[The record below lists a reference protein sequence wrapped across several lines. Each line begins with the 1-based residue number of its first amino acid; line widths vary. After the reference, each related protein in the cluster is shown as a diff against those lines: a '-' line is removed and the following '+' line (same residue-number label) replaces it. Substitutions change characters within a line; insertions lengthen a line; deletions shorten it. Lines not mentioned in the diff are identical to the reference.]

1 VIAIPYLNYNH
12 ALYRTG
18 FRPYG
23 HTNAWAASQLNGYST
38 PEAVLSGYLGQ
49 SRPFEPGGGWK
60 LHGLGQSRAFAP
72 WTLHG
77 GMAVCL
83 DQSENT
89 IACMDPN
96 CTYGDCGS
104 NAEQLVGGSL
114 CLDFGQNQ
122 VPCSS
127 PSCSYGDCTDKPKGS
142 GPVVINLPPGPANRV
157 GVPPSQ
163 AAQTAPG
170 YQPPSGVMASTMIKG
185 IPDIFLYVFAG
196 LAAFSFIGG
205 GGGRRR

>member
-1 VIAIPYLNYNH
+1 MSYVNYNH
-12 ALYRTG
+12 GLYRTG

-38 PEAVLSGYLGQ
+38 PEAVLSGYLGL
-49 SRPFEPGGGWK
+49 SHPFEPGGGWK

-83 DQSENT
+83 DETENT
-89 IACMDPN
+89 IACMDPS
-96 CTYGDCGS
+96 CKYGDCGS

-114 CLDFGQNQ
+114 CLDYGENQ

-127 PSCSYGDCTDKPKGS
+127 PSCSYGDCTDKPKS
-142 GPVVINLPPGPANRV
+142 TFPIAVNLPPGPSPRV
-157 GVPPSQ
+157 PVPVPTSNVPKSTLPSTIIQ
-163 AAQTAPG
+163 
-170 YQPPSGVMASTMIKG
+170 G
-185 IPDIFLYVFAG
+185 IPDVAIFG
-196 LAAFSFIGG
+196 LGAILLVSMVGG
-205 GGGRRR
+205 PGGRRR

>member
-1 VIAIPYLNYNH
+1 M
-12 ALYRTG
+12 
-18 FRPYG
+18 
-23 HTNAWAASQLNGYST
+23 
-38 PEAVLSGYLGQ
+38 LSGYLGQ

-83 DQSENT
+83 DQSQNT
-89 IACMDPN
+89 IACMSPD

-114 CLDFGQNQ
+114 CLDQGENQ

-127 PSCSYGDCTDKPKGS
+127 PSCMYGDCTDKAKSPS
-142 GPVVINLPPGPANRV
+142 PVTINLPPGPSPRV
-157 GVPPSQ
+157 GVPITPPTFPTMPS
-163 AAQTAPG
+163 TI
-170 YQPPSGVMASTMIKG
+170 IKG
-185 IPDIFLYVFAG
+185 IPDIAVFG
-196 LAAFSFIGG
+196 LGAVLLVSIMG

>member
-1 VIAIPYLNYNH
+1 MD
-12 ALYRTG
+12 T
-18 FRPYG
+18 
-23 HTNAWAASQLNGYST
+23 T
-38 PEAVLSGYLGQ
+38 EAVLSGYLGQ

-83 DQSENT
+83 DQNENT
-89 IACMDPN
+89 IACMAPD

-104 NAEQLVGGSL
+104 NAEQQVGGSL
-114 CLDFGQNQ
+114 CLDPGQNQ

-127 PSCSYGDCTDKPKGS
+127 PECTYGDCIQKAKAPS
-142 GPVVINLPPGPANRV
+142 PVTINLPPGPSPRV
-157 GVPPSQ
+157 GVPPGQ
-163 AAQTAPG
+163 FPQTSPG
-170 YQPPSGVMASTMIKG
+170 QTGPVSTLPSTIIKG
-185 IPDIFLYVFAG
+185 IPDVAIFGV
-196 LAAFSFIGG
+196 AALLVVSMVGG

>member
-1 VIAIPYLNYNH
+1 MSYVNYNH
-12 ALYRTG
+12 GLYRTG

-49 SRPFEPGGGWK
+49 SHPFEPGGGWK

-83 DQSENT
+83 DQNENT
-89 IACMDPN
+89 IACMSPD

-114 CLDFGQNQ
+114 CLDHGQNQ

-127 PSCSYGDCTDKPKGS
+127 PECTYGDCIAPKTS
-142 GPVVINLPPGPANRV
+142 APSPVTINLPPGPSPRV

-163 AAQTAPG
+163 APQTAPG
-170 YQPPSGVMASTMIKG
+170 FTTSQTIIKG
-185 IPDIFLYVFAG
+185 VPDIFLYVFAG

-205 GGGRRR
+205 SGGRRR

>member
-1 VIAIPYLNYNH
+1 MSYVNYNH
-12 ALYRTG
+12 GLYRTG

-83 DQSENT
+83 DQSQNT
-89 IACMDPN
+89 IACMSPD
-96 CTYGDCGS
+96 CTFGDCGS

-114 CLDFGQNQ
+114 CLDFGENQ

-127 PSCSYGDCTDKPKGS
+127 PSCSYGDCTDKPKT
-142 GPVVINLPPGPANRV
+142 PVTWTPVTINLPPGPSPRV
-157 GVPPSQ
+157 GVP
-163 AAQTAPG
+163 TV
-170 YQPPSGVMASTMIKG
+170 PPTLPTSTMPSTIIKG
-185 IPDIFLYVFAG
+185 IPDIAIYGVGAVLLVTMM
-196 LAAFSFIGG
+196 SG

>member
-1 VIAIPYLNYNH
+1 MAYTNYNH

-23 HTNAWAASQLNGYST
+23 QTNAWAASQLNGMDMS
-38 PEAVLSGYLGQ
+38 EAVLSGYLGQ
-49 SRPFEPGGGWK
+49 SHPFEPGGGWK

-83 DQSENT
+83 DQSQNT

-104 NAEQLVGGSL
+104 NAEQLVGGAL
-114 CLDFGQNQ
+114 CLDQGENQ

-127 PSCSYGDCTDKPKGS
+127 PSCTYGDCISPKTS
-142 GPVVINLPPGPANRV
+142 TPSPVTINLPPGPSPRV
-157 GVPPSQ
+157 GVPPNL
-163 AAQTAPG
+163 APQTAPG
-170 YQPPSGVMASTMIKG
+170 FMASQTIIKG
-185 IPDIFLYVFAG
+185 VPDILLYG
-196 LAAFSFIGG
+196 LAAFAAIQLLSPA
-205 GGGRRR
+205 GGRRR

>member
-1 VIAIPYLNYNH
+1 MGYVNYNH
-12 ALYRTG
+12 GLYRTG

-83 DQSENT
+83 DQSQNT
-89 IACMDPN
+89 IACMSPD

-104 NAEQLVGGSL
+104 NAEQQVGGAL
-114 CLDFGQNQ
+114 CLDQGENQ

-127 PSCSYGDCTDKPKGS
+127 PSCTYGDCISPPKPVTWT
-142 GPVVINLPPGPANRV
+142 PFTINLPPGPSPRV
-157 GVPPSQ
+157 GVPTTQFPPTSPGPTGPGSSLPS
-163 AAQTAPG
+163 TI
-170 YQPPSGVMASTMIKG
+170 IKG
-185 IPDIFLYVFAG
+185 IPDVAIFGIGALLVV
-196 LAAFSFIGG
+196 SMVGG

>member
-1 VIAIPYLNYNH
+1 MGYVNYNH

-23 HTNAWAASQLNGYST
+23 QTNAWAASQLNGIDMS
-38 PEAVLSGYLGQ
+38 EAVLSGYLGQ
-49 SRPFEPGGGWK
+49 SHPFEPGGGWK

-83 DQSENT
+83 DQSQNT
-89 IACMDPN
+89 IACMSPD

-104 NAEQLVGGSL
+104 NAEQQVGGSL
-114 CLDFGQNQ
+114 CLDQGENQ

-127 PSCSYGDCTDKPKGS
+127 PSCTYGDCISPKTS
-142 GPVVINLPPGPANRV
+142 TPSPVTINLPPGPSPRV
-157 GVPPSQ
+157 GVPPGWSSP
-163 AAQTAPG
+163 TSPG
-170 YQPPSGVMASTMIKG
+170 YVAPSTGLMASTIISG
-185 IPDIFLYVFAG
+185 VPNILLYGV
-196 LAAFSFIGG
+196 AAFAAIQLLSP
-205 GGGRRR
+205 GGRRR